1 MTNIAEIL
9 KDYPKGTKL
18 YSPLCGE
25 CELSEEVN
33 ELEVYPIT
41 VYCKDSEGRLYLT
54 FTKDG
59 RYSAFTKNGECLLFP
74 SKDNRD
80 WESMR
85 KKPTFKPGD
94 IVVTGCDGIAILSR
108 PKEDD
113 YIFQNHWWYVAH
125 LNIYGTL
132 TTDETH
138 GLPVRLANMEEICR
152 LSRKLVEKHLVY
164 NSEKNIIEPEK
175 KEHVFQPFEQVLVRD
190 RDTAPWRP
198 DIFSRMEDSQ
208 VYRYGCLRTVCRQ
221 CIPYKGNEHLN
232 GTTDKPTE

>member
-25 CELSEEVN
+25 CELSDEVN

-41 VYCKDSEGRLYLT
+41 VYSKDSESSLYFT

-80 WESMR
+80 WETMR
-85 KKPTFKPGD
+85 KKPTFKPGN
-94 IVVTGCDGIAILSR
+94 IVVTVCDGIAILDR
-108 PKEDD
+108 PRED
-113 YIFQNHWWYVAH
+113 ISEVWSYVAN
-125 LNIYGTL
+125 LNTYGTL
-132 TTDETH
+132 YTFETH
-138 GLPVRLANMEEICR
+138 GVPVRLANMYEIYR
-152 LSRKLVEKHLVY
+152 LSRKLAEEHLVY

-190 RDTAPWRP
+190 RDTDPWRP

-208 VYRYGCLRTVCRQ
+208 VYRYGCLRTVCSQ